1 MLENINYTG
10 CLLLQKTFS
19 ENFISKKTKRNKG
32 EFQKYFVADDHEPII
47 SAEIYEAACREKQA
61 RIAFYDHEPKGVHH
75 IFTGLLVCG
84 KCGKTY
90 RHRNSP
96 YGNYWI
102 CSTSDS
108 LGKVSCA
115 SKKLPERQLIAAL
128 NSEFGYSEFDE
139 QDFRRKVKQIIASD
153 GNALTL
159 KFWDD
164 TEKTIIWKDPTRRD
178 SWTPQMREKARQDSL
193 RRCGKGVYAN
203 G

>member
-1 MLENINYTG
+1 M
-10 CLLLQKTFS
+10 
-19 ENFISKKTKRNKG
+19 
-32 EFQKYFVADDHEPII
+32 
-47 SAEIYEAACREKQA
+47 
-61 RIAFYDHEPKGVHH
+61 
-75 IFTGLLVCG
+75 
-84 KCGKTY
+84 
-90 RHRNSP
+90 
-96 YGNYWI
+96 
-102 CSTSDS
+102 
-108 LGKVSCA
+108 SCA